1 MAETKL
7 VAPEKVASETAYG
20 EVFLANVNQAY
31 EGTIREGSAISPFT
45 FNRTIAKD
53 DGFGTV
59 QQSTLVDVREGKKH
73 NGYCISPAVL
83 NKVVSSTTETGLVKL
98 ADKDIKK
105 SAYTDA
111 LTKHHY
117 ESLMADITALK
128 KDLESKIND
137 IKNTDLFP
145 VGTIVATYTETPLGK
160 GWIVLNKPTVNITEK
175 SHPRLFNILRSTILP
190 EAGIIKLR
198 GTNGKVL
205 RGKNNSEYKDV
216 GNTEI
221 NEYVSDA
228 TRPFKGIMKGAMRP
242 WAIGHV
248 PVSGALKYGTTE
260 VSGRC
265 LELTQGSY
273 SAVDLEIDV
282 TGVIPTA
289 SENRVKS
296 LTVTHQIYA
305 GV

>member
-1 MAETKL
+1 MTETKL

-160 GWIVLNKPTVNITEK
+160 GWIVLNKPTVNITSK
-175 SHPRLFNILRSTILP
+175 SHPKLYDHLKNTVNP
-190 EAGIIKLR
+190 VNGVIKLI

-205 RGKNNSEYKDV
+205 RGKNNGEFKDV
-216 GNTEI
+216 VESKY
-221 NEYVSDA
+221 NEYVDDTMQKLTGNVNTDDEGRGVVGGCFFVA
-228 TRPFKGIMKGAMRP
+228 G
-242 WAIGHV
+242 WAHG
-248 PVSGALKYGTTE
+248 PGKTGGGTNVGFDNSRQARTSE
-260 VSGRC
+260 
-265 LELTQGSY
+265 
-273 SAVDLEIDV
+273 
-282 TGVIPTA
+282 
-289 SENRVKS
+289 ENRPKS